1 MIITNFNEMS
11 IPEIEAI
18 HEKLNFDFVI
28 HDGKV
33 VDVRQTARREYESC
47 DSDRNTTLCKREHI
61 NS

>member
-1 MIITNFNEMS
+1 MIVTDFNEMS

-33 VDVRQTARREYESC
+33 VDVQQ
-47 DSDRNTTLCKREHI
+47 
-61 NS
+61 